1 MCHHF
6 LKSSFKTS
14 MLEGH
19 QLIGNNVSPLVLL
32 IYFFGRLAG
41 LFLREVFIPSLAL
54 YMAFGI
60 TRFPNLT
67 STLVVDVALL
77 PVSCGDQESDSSSS
91 SVAKCSRKKVISS
104 Q

>member
-1 MCHHF
+1 
-6 LKSSFKTS
+6 

-77 PVSCGDQESDSSSS
+77 PVPCGDQESDSSSS
-91 SVAKCSRKKVISS
+91 
-104 Q
+104 